1 MGGSVLSGVGSGVN
15 VTSRSIAH
23 CVDGFLEGILLD
35 SSLGSSVDMLGAS
48 VAFTVGSL
56 VVGLFVIGEIVGTS
70 ETGCLLG
77 LDVTGDLVVGEPLE
91 GLEETGLGVAAIF

>member
-48 VAFTVGSL
+48 VAFTVG
-56 VVGLFVIGEIVGTS
+56 IGITMWYHQPLSIGGQALAHMQYAEVERAHS
-70 ETGCLLG
+70 QLP
-77 LDVTGDLVVGEPLE
+77 VDLNMVNAKLR
-91 GLEETGLGVAAIF
+91 